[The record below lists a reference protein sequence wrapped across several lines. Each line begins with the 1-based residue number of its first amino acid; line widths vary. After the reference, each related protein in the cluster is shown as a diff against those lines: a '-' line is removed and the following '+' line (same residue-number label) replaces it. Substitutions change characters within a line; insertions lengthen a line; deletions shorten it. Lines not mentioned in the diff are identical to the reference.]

1 MIPDQLHSPTDGNDV
16 PTEFVV
22 PGLPFLSK
30 TIFPGSSG
38 SGAETHRAE
47 KLGKDLALYE
57 RKATEFVDKM
67 KAEALSRDVAQLAV
81 ADPLNFWLS
90 QVLYNLPTFFGDT
103 LL

>member
-1 MIPDQLHSPTDGNDV
+1 MIPDQLPSLSDGNDV
-16 PTEFVV
+16 PTEFIV

-47 KLGKDLALYE
+47 KLAKDLALYE

-67 KAEALSRDVAQLAV
+67 KAEALNKDEAQLV
-81 ADPLNFWLS
+81 G
-90 QVLYNLPTFFGDT
+90 LPEQS
-103 LL
+103 